1 MGDYQLEQRTNLPS
15 TTQHYL
21 PHPSHYLVVQATL
34 NTKAS
39 HNFEEV
45 ALEIEQEN
53 ILVKIFSLLDI
64 VMGQEHRCRGEGGG
78 GGN

>member
-21 PHPSHYLVVQATL
+21 AHASHYRGVQATL
-34 NTKAS
+34 NIKAS
-39 HNFEEV
+39 HTFEEV

-53 ILVKIFSLLDI
+53 ILVKIFFSARHCDGSDTYR
-64 VMGQEHRCRGEGGG
+64 VFQKEWQK
-78 GGN
+78 

>member
-15 TTQHYL
+15 TTQHNL
-21 PHPSHYLVVQATL
+21 PHASHYRGVQATL
-34 NTKAS
+34 NIKAS
-39 HNFEEV
+39 HTFEEV

-64 VMGQEHRCRGEGGG
+64 VMGQIHRCGGEGWVSW
-78 GGN
+78 